1 MSESAT
7 KPEGV
12 REQRRERTRR
22 ALTRQA
28 RLLTMEHGLGGFT
41 VEELCERVGV
51 SRRTFFNYF
60 HAKEDAVV
68 GHRDDTLDEQALT
81 EFVNARPSDAVG
93 ISATLMPDLIALAIA
108 SIPFDDEHPDDEPN
122 PEMLVER
129 EPHLLPKFMREG
141 AELERR
147 MTGVIE
153 FRERLEPGDPRAA
166 MAVQLIGTIVRASA
180 ARYFAPGNTAD
191 FATLL
196 LASLDSAR
204 TLFSPCP
211 DASPAAEVSPTPEG
225 TE

>member
-12 REQRRERTRR
+12 RAQRRERTRR
-22 ALTRQA
+22 ELTRQA

-60 HAKEDAVV
+60 HAKDDAVI
-68 GHRDDTLDEQALT
+68 GHRDDTLDEAALT
-81 EFVNARPSDAVG
+81 EFVNARPSDATG
-93 ISATLMPDLIALAIA
+93 ISSTLMHDLVGLAIA
-108 SIPFDDEHPDDEPN
+108 SIPFDIEHPEDEPN

-129 EPHLLPKFMREG
+129 EPQLLPKFMREG

-153 FRERLEPGDPRAA
+153 FREGLAPDDPRAA

-180 ARYFAPGNTAD
+180 ARYFSPGNTTD
-191 FATLL
+191 FAALL
-196 LASLDSAR
+196 LESLDTAR
-204 TLFSPCP
+204 ALFSPT
-211 DASPAAEVSPTPEG
+211 SEG